1 MFDLLSRLS
10 SVDIDNMAWPQID
23 EIRCRIKY

>member
-10 SVDIDNMAWPQID
+10 SVDIDNMAWVQID
-23 EIRCRIKY
+23 EIRCLIKY